1 MTREEKKKAID
12 ALKISAPVMVVT
24 QEKFNDYIQTLN
36 KVMNWLEQ
44 EPCEDEYIKVP
55 KKALKYRTA
64 GMVAYNAEWLKNHFD
79 IERAVIYGAQE
90 PCEDAV
96 SRKFLLRDLLLKAQ
110 GEKDVSI
117 KWLEEYINSLPPV
130 TPQEPSWIPVSERL
144 PEDSGEYLVSVID
157 EEDANYKQ
165 VGVAWFS
172 HKKDYAISESE
183 WRELGID
190 ETVIA
195 WMPKPEQYKAES
207 GG

>member
-79 IERAVIYGAQE
+79 IERVVICGAQQLCDDCISRQAVLSKKIYTE
-90 PCEDAV
+90 TEEGWSGYTVDA
-96 SRKFLLRDLLLKAQ
+96 D
-110 GEKDVSI
+110 
-117 KWLEEYINSLPPV
+117 YIEHLPSV
-130 TPQEPSWIPVSERL
+130 KPQEKTGHWQHYEGMLICSECGT
-144 PEDSGEYLVSVID
+144 EFYDDIMEYCGDDVPKCCPD
-157 EEDANYKQ
+157 C
-165 VGVAWFS
+165 
-172 HKKDYAISESE
+172 
-183 WRELGID
+183 GIRMV
-190 ETVIA
+190 E
-195 WMPKPEQYKAES
+195 P
-207 GG
+207 